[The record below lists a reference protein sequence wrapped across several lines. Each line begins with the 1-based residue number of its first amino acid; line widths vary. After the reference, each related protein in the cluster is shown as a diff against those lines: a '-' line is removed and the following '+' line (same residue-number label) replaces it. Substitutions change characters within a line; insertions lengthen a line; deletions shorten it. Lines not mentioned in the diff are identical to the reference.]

1 MENAQLP
8 VAYNYFGSFEK
19 LKKHIGDPGK
29 GCAWHHIVE
38 QSQIGKRANFTPEM
52 VHNTHNIVSIPS
64 GCGTIHAKIS
74 SYYSSKQD
82 FTNGRIIRDW
92 LATKDFDYQ
101 FNFGKK
107 KLEEYGKLIAT
118 DTGWIFIIM

>member
-1 MENAQLP
+1 MAKLQLSS
-8 VAYNYFGSFEK
+8 AYTCFDSFNN
-19 LKKHIGDPGK
+19 LKKHLGNPGK

-64 GCGTIHAKIS
+64 GHGTIHAKIS

-82 FTNGRIIRDW
+82 FTNGMIVRDW
-92 LATKDFDYQ
+92 LATKEYDYQ
-101 FNFGKK
+101 FTFGKK

-118 DTGWIFIIM
+118 DKGWIFKIL